1 MRLSEPFPATPIQRL
16 DDFLGNQIYIK
27 RDDLFPLS
35 FGGNKA
41 RKAVLFFQEIERQN
55 SDAVVTYGSA
65 ASNHC
70 RVVANLAA
78 ALQCRCLIISPEG
91 ANDSFNR
98 QLCAEFGAEFIAC
111 PLDHVSATIDQTM
124 AVLRAEGSRPFF
136 IPGGGHGN
144 LGTRAY
150 DLVCDEIAGEERR
163 RGLRFDYIF
172 LASGTGTTQAGLIC
186 GSQRLGENPRRV
198 VGISIARQLPRG
210 AQVILESVREY
221 RGEGAPE
228 DIVFVDRYIEGG
240 YGQFDDAISK
250 TIRDVMRRHGVPLDP
265 TYTGKAFCGMR
276 RFLQE
281 SRVNDKNVLFIHTGG
296 TPIFFDWLEKTR

>member
-16 DDFLGNQIYIK
+16 DDFCGNQIYIK

-78 ALQCRCLIISPEG
+78 AFQCRCLIISPEDV
-91 ANDSFNR
+91 NDSFNR
-98 QLCAEFGAEFIAC
+98 KLCAEFGARIITC
-111 PLDHVSATIDQTM
+111 PLDHVAATIDQTL
-124 AVLRAEGSRPFF
+124 ASLRAEGKRPFF

-150 DLVCDEIAGEERR
+150 DLVCDEIAFDERR
-163 RGLRFDYIF
+163 LGLRFDYIF

-186 GSQRLGENPRRV
+186 GHRRLGEDPRRII
-198 VGISIARQLPRG
+198 GLSIARQSPRG
-210 AQVILESVREY
+210 AQVVLDSVREY
-221 RGEGAPE
+221 RGEVSPE
-228 DIVFVDRYIEGG
+228 DVVFDDRYLSGG
-240 YGQFDDAISK
+240 YGQYDNAISE
-250 TIRDVMRRHGVPLDP
+250 TILDVMTRHGIPLDP

-281 SRVNDKNVLFIHTGG
+281 SRVNDKNILFIHTGG

>member
-1 MRLSEPFPATPIQRL
+1 
-16 DDFLGNQIYIK
+16 
-27 RDDLFPLS
+27 
-35 FGGNKA
+35 
-41 RKAVLFFQEIERQN
+41 
-55 SDAVVTYGSA
+55 
-65 ASNHC
+65 
-70 RVVANLAA
+70 
-78 ALQCRCLIISPEG
+78 
-91 ANDSFNR
+91 
-98 QLCAEFGAEFIAC
+98 
-111 PLDHVSATIDQTM
+111 M
-124 AVLRAEGSRPFF
+124 AFLRAEGSRPFF